1 MATHVTESNFD
12 EIVVKSGK
20 PVLIDFWAQWCGP
33 CRLISPI
40 IEELATEYEGR
51 AIIAKCDV
59 DSNIGIATNFGIRN
73 IPTLLLFKDGELKD
87 KIVGVESKAKL
98 IEKLNALL

>member
-1 MATHVTESNFD
+1 MTTHVTESNFD
-12 EIVVKSGK
+12 ELVRTSGK
-20 PVLIDFWAQWCGP
+20 PVLIDFWATWCGP
-33 CRLISPI
+33 CRLISPM

-59 DSNIGIATNFGIRN
+59 DSNIGISTKFGIRS

-87 KIVGVESKAKL
+87 KVVGIESKAKL
-98 IEKLNALL
+98 VEKLNALL